1 MGLLTDPRAG
11 NMKLMK
17 FILRW
22 EKSLCFLMYLG
33 GIVWTMLL
41 ATPTFS
47 DNTYFSEN
55 ALLPGLV
62 TKESNL
68 MYDSKIFYKE
78 LMREMEKHRT
88 DSLPVSWMASRFR
101 QLHLDTY
108 IHNFTLNHPFRNQK
122 FTGRNVYGIV
132 RAPRSVSTESIVINV
147 PYRSLSSIHP
157 TTAPSIALLLAFA
170 QFCRKQ
176 KYWAKDIIFLVT
188 EHEQLGIQAWL
199 DAYHGVTSGQDG
211 VLLAGDLPGKAGS
224 IQAAIVLEMHA
235 MKITSI
241 DVKVEGLNGQL
252 PNLDLFNLAQ
262 NMIHKEDIRRSVQKR
277 FDFKSENN
285 YKKWLYRG
293 KTMAMMIMTQATGV
307 PTGNHGLFHRFGIEA
322 ITLEGFEKTTNGPEA
337 NFSKVG
343 RVVES
348 IIRSLNNL
356 LERFHQ
362 SYFFYL
368 LPSTDRYVSIGIY
381 TLPLVLIITTLFIKA
396 FSIWLR
402 LQELNQEKRESD
414 KTSEDESAK
423 ENKSEKESKLVK
435 ENKSEKEIKSVKER
449 KSEKESKSVK
459 ESKNDRERRESDK
472 KLKESDKVTKREFD
486 IGYVTSELLWT
497 HLFGFLLMSSP
508 RLLISVVSN
517 YFKWHTESATY
528 FSLAIVLVFTILFP
542 VLRPKRKDN
551 FKNTSL
557 ICIVTSIE
565 LGTALMCVEIH
576 NFSLALLTAVTFVPF
591 TLLIPVNL
599 NSNSNSN
606 SNSSSSSTLNSSS
619 NSNLNSKSNSSSM
632 RGFYKILYIL
642 WPLLH
647 PFALAS
653 FIVTG
658 YTYAN
663 FREEAILTIL
673 YRGWKATKQAFVL
686 SIIDSTIYGN
696 WLYSF
701 IVSIMLP
708 IWLLYWNVINSS

>member
-11 NMKLMK
+11 NMKLIK

-68 MYDSKIFYKE
+68 MYDSKIFYQE
-78 LMREMEKHRT
+78 LMREMEKQRT
-88 DSLPVSWMASRFR
+88 DALPVAWMSARFR

-108 IHNFTLNHPFRNQK
+108 IHNFTLNHPFRKQK
-122 FTGRNVYGIV
+122 FTGKNVYGIV

-199 DAYHGVTSGQDG
+199 DAYHGVTSGQDD
-211 VLLAGDLPGKAGS
+211 VLLAGDLPGRAGS

-262 NMIHKEDIRRSVQKR
+262 NMIHKEDIRRSVQQR
-277 FDFKSENN
+277 FDYKSENKYN
-285 YKKWLYRG
+285 KWLYRG
-293 KTMAMMIMTQATGV
+293 KTMAMMIMSQATGV

-348 IIRSLNNL
+348 IVRSLNNL

-381 TLPLVLIITTLFIKA
+381 TLPLVLMLATLFIKA

-402 LQELNQEKRESD
+402 LQELTPDLKKETEEEKI
-414 KTSEDESAK
+414 KK
-423 ENKSEKESKLVK
+423 E
-435 ENKSEKEIKSVKER
+435 
-449 KSEKESKSVK
+449 
-459 ESKNDRERRESDK
+459 
-472 KLKESDKVTKREFD
+472 LKEEEMKTNKKKKSEFD
-486 IGYVTSELLWT
+486 IGYVTMEILRT
-497 HLFGFLLMSSP
+497 HILGFLLMSSS
-508 RLLISVVSN
+508 RLLISSISD
-517 YFKWHTESATY
+517 YFKWHTENSTY
-528 FSLAIVLVFTILFP
+528 FCLATVFVFTILFP
-542 VLRPKRKDN
+542 LLRPKRKDN
-551 FKNTSL
+551 FKNAAL

-576 NFSLALLTAVTFVPF
+576 NFSLALLIAVIFVPF
-591 TLLIPVNL
+591 TLLIPIYK
-599 NSNSNSN
+599 NSM
-606 SNSSSSSTLNSSS
+606 
-619 NSNLNSKSNSSSM
+619 K
-632 RGFYKILYIL
+632 GFYKILYII

-647 PFALAS
+647 PFIVAS

-658 YTYAN
+658 YTYVN
-663 FREEAILTIL
+663 FREERLMTIF
-673 YRGWKATKQAFVL
+673 YRGWKATKQSFVL

-708 IWLLYWNVINSS
+708 IWKLYWNVINSS

>member
-11 NMKLMK
+11 NMKLIK

-68 MYDSKIFYKE
+68 MYDSKIFYQE
-78 LMREMEKHRT
+78 LLREMEKQRT
-88 DSLPVSWMASRFR
+88 DALPVSWMAARFR
-101 QLHLDTY
+101 QLHLDTF

-122 FTGRNVYGIV
+122 FTGKNVYGIV
-132 RAPRSVSTESIVINV
+132 RAPRSVSTEAIVINV

-199 DAYHGVTSGQDG
+199 DAYHGVTSGQDD
-211 VLLAGDLPGKAGS
+211 VLLAGDLPGRAGS

-262 NMIHKEDIRRSVQKR
+262 NMIHKEDIRRSVQQR
-277 FDFKSENN
+277 FDFKSDNK

-293 KTMAMMIMTQATGV
+293 KTMAMMIMSQATGV
-307 PTGNHGLFHRFGIEA
+307 PSGNHGLFHRFGIEA

-381 TLPLVLIITTLFIKA
+381 TLPLVLMIATLFIKA

-402 LQELNQEKRESD
+402 LQELSQESNEGKEKVKD
-414 KTSEDESAK
+414 KKDTKTEEEK
-423 ENKSEKESKLVK
+423 VKKTENKGVK
-435 ENKSEKEIKSVKER
+435 IKS
-449 KSEKESKSVK
+449 
-459 ESKNDRERRESDK
+459 
-472 KLKESDKVTKREFD
+472 EFD

-497 HLFGFLLMSSP
+497 HLLGFLLMSSP
-508 RLLISVVSN
+508 RLLVTIISD
-517 YFKWHTESATY
+517 YLKWHTESSSYFILAT
-528 FSLAIVLVFTILFP
+528 ITVFTILFP
-542 VLRPKRKDN
+542 ILRPKRKGN
-551 FKNTSL
+551 FKNSAL
-557 ICIVTSIE
+557 ICIITSIE
-565 LGTALMCVEIH
+565 FGTALMCVEIH
-576 NFSLALLTAVTFVPF
+576 NFSLALLTTVMFVPF
-591 TLLIPVNL
+591 TLLIPMEKD
-599 NSNSNSN
+599 
-606 SNSSSSSTLNSSS
+606 
-619 NSNLNSKSNSSSM
+619 SKK
-632 RGFYKILYIL
+632 GFYKILYIL

-647 PFALAS
+647 PFAVAS

-663 FREEAILTIL
+663 FSEEVLLTIL
-673 YRGWKATKQAFVL
+673 YRGWKATKQSFVL

-708 IWLLYWNVINSS
+708 IWLLFWNVINSS